1 MAVWRKRFSI
11 LPSLFLWPQSFMDN
25 QDEAVSKINCGE
37 LFINLKLFKYITG
50 LLYVFWNIRKVT
62 FYYSYE

>member
-1 MAVWRKRFSI
+1 MAVWKKILHTAITVSI
-11 LPSLFLWPQSFMDN
+11 VQSLMIN
-25 QDEAVSKINCGE
+25 QDEAVTKINCSE